1 MTMASQLAR
10 FVDRRDFDDISTL
23 ARDELKTR
31 VLDALRCAVGA
42 LDTPP
47 ARPMRAQIEEFG
59 GRSFCTLIGGG
70 RTTCSSTTARSFS
83 SNV

>member
-42 LDTPP
+42 LEHAPGP
-47 ARPMRAQIEEFG
+47 ARASADRGVRRPLVLHADR
-59 GRSFCTLIGGG
+59 R
-70 RTTCSSTTARSFS
+70 RTHNLFIDHS
-83 SNV
+83 